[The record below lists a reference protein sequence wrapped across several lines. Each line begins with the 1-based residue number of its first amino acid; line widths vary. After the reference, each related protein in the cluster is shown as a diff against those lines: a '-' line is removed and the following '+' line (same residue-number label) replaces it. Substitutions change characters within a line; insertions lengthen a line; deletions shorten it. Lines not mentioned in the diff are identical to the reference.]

1 MKTIKATKLREV
13 LSSKGVDEG
22 FIDRIFKRLT
32 MAKTDSQRK
41 KLEKD
46 LKDDKAK
53 LKFHQDKLYN
63 MLIKKYGSEDKIPA
77 HNKKYLT
84 LK

>member
-1 MKTIKATKLREV
+1 
-13 LSSKGVDEG
+13 
-22 FIDRIFKRLT
+22 

-77 HNKKYLT
+77 YNKKYLT